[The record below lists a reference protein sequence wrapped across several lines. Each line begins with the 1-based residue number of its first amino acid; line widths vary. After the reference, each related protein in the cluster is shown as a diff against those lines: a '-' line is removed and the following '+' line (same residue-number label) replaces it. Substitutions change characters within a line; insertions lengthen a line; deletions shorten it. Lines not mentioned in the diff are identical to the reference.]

1 MRKQAILKYKGF
13 DINLGD
19 RNNMEQFSSN
29 RAAFSQVFLQG
40 TYDPLLKKIEYGDMV
55 IDAGA
60 NIGMFT
66 LQAARIV
73 GSSAWLYRLN
83 RNPTILNF

>member
-1 MRKQAILKYKGF
+1 
-13 DINLGD
+13 
-19 RNNMEQFSSN
+19 
-29 RAAFSQVFLQG
+29 
-40 TYDPLLKKIEYGDMV
+40 MV

-73 GSSAWLYRLN
+73 GSSGLIVSVEPPVIESSYAWVKNLTYN
-83 RNPTILNF
+83 GH